1 MAPNV
6 LSLLDRIRVYKERET
21 AFSQALQSAIDEA
34 ETMEAAMSASI
45 TALSKDN
52 ARLQTEVALLSMGP
66 EYNSDSDSDYE
77 SESEAEAEEEEEPKK
92 ERPWLR
98 DVFESLEEAG
108 NRAQRFARIL
118 RTTVPYPNYD
128 INDVYNEVLKT
139 DRYTGVVQKEDI
151 HPNFWTALGY
161 NEEEKLENAKK
172 VMELLYNCT

>member
-1 MAPNV
+1 MACTKV
-6 LSLLDRIRVYKERET
+6 SSSRIRVYKKRET
-21 AFSQALQSAIDEA
+21 AFRQALQSAIDEA

-52 ARLQTEVALLSMGP
+52 ARLQTEVALLGMGA
-66 EYNSDSDSDYE
+66 EYNSESDSDYE
-77 SESEAEAEEEEEPKK
+77 SESESDEEEQQPKK
-92 ERPWLR
+92 ERPWLQ

-108 NRAQRFARIL
+108 NRAQRFSKIL

-139 DRYTGVVQKEDI
+139 DRYAGVVQKEDI
-151 HPNFWTALGY
+151 HPNFWTALGC
-161 NEEEKLENAKK
+161 NEDEKLENAKK